1 MKMKYFRTIILGLIL
16 NGCSAPDVPHTSDS
30 LQNIAQH
37 YNTEWN
43 SESNRPHAISGGDG
57 FILKPCDASNVR
69 HQDLF
74 IYLYTLPESVKGYLD
89 GKPKSTPEALHILIN
104 QSYRWEDG
112 NFLSGFVGL
121 APDGTP
127 FMHCGIG
134 LFPNKNMAELFII
147 ELPGF
152 RNQGYGKKAII
163 ALDRWAKFLNKAG
176 TTVDGDRK
184 SEIRTLIA
192 RVSPDNI
199 PAIKLLIGSGFKF
212 EFKHNEFKDEL
223 NEPRPDHVTFT
234 HQQISVNGKS
244 HTFTVMTT
252 PKRPDPMVI
261 FFKRINEN

>member
-1 MKMKYFRTIILGLIL
+1 MHE
-16 NGCSAPDVPHTSDS
+16 VPLSSDA
-30 LQNIAQH
+30 LQSIAQH
-37 YNTEWN
+37 YSIEWN
-43 SESNRPHAISGGDG
+43 SGSNRPHAIPGGDG
-57 FILKPCDASNVR
+57 VILKPCDASNVR

-112 NFLSGFVGL
+112 NFLSGFVGYT
-121 APDGTP
+121 PNGTP

-134 LFPNKNMAELFII
+134 HFPNDHMAELFLI

-152 RNQGYGKKAII
+152 RNQGYGKKAMI
-163 ALDRWAKFLNKAG
+163 ALDRWAKFLKKAG
-176 TTVDGDRK
+176 TTVNGDRK

-199 PAIKLLIGSGFKF
+199 PALKLLIGSEFKF

-234 HQQISVNGKS
+234 RQQISIDGKS

-252 PKRPDPMVI
+252 PKRPDPKVI
-261 FFKRINEN
+261 FLKRIDEN